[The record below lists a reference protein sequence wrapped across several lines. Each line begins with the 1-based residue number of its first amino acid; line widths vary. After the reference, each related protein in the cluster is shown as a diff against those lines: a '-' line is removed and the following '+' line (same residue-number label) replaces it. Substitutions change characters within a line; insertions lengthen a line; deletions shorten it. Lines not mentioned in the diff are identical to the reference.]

1 MRRASSRRRAPS
13 VRPLRR
19 PCESSSAGT
28 ASRVLRPRRAQAR
41 SDGRSPTFE
50 TCERD
55 DSADS
60 AHRLLRL
67 DRVPAPRPRPNV
79 VRAVRAALA
88 ADEAAVA
95 APIIVEVLSGI
106 RDGREY
112 SAREAELRALHH
124 VSVDGDASYIAA
136 RVGRALADA

>member
-1 MRRASSRRRAPS
+1 VPIRLIDSS
-13 VRPLRR
+13 VWIEYLR
-19 PCESSSAGT
+19 
-28 ASRVLRPRRAQAR
+28 
-41 SDGRSPTFE
+41 
-50 TCERD
+50 
-55 DSADS
+55 
-60 AHRLLRL
+60 
-67 DRVPAPRPRPNV
+67 PRPRPNV

-136 RVGRALADA
+136 RVGRALADAGKMGKTVDLMLAGAAISTGAELWSLRDEHYGDVLTVVKRVAPHIPGAFRVRWLS